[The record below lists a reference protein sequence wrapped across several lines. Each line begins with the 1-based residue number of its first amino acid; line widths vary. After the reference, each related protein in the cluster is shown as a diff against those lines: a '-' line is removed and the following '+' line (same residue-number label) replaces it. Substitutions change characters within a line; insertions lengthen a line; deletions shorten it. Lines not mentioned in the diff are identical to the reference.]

1 MGIQGIIISGGAAL
15 GPTLGGFLV
24 TQFGWQSVFLINVP
38 IGMMSAL
45 LAALVLPPL
54 QSNRTLEPIDW
65 IGAATLTVGMST
77 LLLGVTRGP
86 AWGWSSPW

>member
-1 MGIQGIIISGGAAL
+1 
-15 GPTLGGFLV
+15 
-24 TQFGWQSVFLINVP
+24 
-38 IGMMSAL
+38 MMSAL